1 MRIATALFILAI
13 SMLAFVPSAALAH
26 SRPVQSDP
34 APDSSVAGVTE
45 VRIWFTQE
53 LTLRGND
60 IVVSDAQGNRVD
72 NADAHVDQTDP
83 DRKQVVASVQPL
95 ADGLYTVTWTSSS
108 AEDGHPATESYAFTV
123 AGASQER
130 PPVTAPATPGQARSS
145 IRRSFVLPGNAF
157 WLLPRRL
164 RC

>member
-1 MRIATALFILAI
+1 MRIATALLVLAV
-13 SMLAFVPSAALAH
+13 SMIAFVPSVALAH

-83 DRKQVVASVQPL
+83 DRKQVVASVQSL
-95 ADGLYTVTWTSSS
+95 ADGPYTVTWTSSS
-108 AEDGHPATESYAFTV
+108 AEDGDPATESYAFSV
-123 AGASQER
+123 AGASQE
-130 PPVTAPATPGQARSS
+130 PAAGDCPGPDVSS
-145 IRRSFVLPGNAF
+145 
-157 WLLPRRL
+157 
-164 RC
+164 